1 MAYYTAD
8 EMNDVL
14 NQKPQYRSKLYCR
27 GFLITTNDSL
37 ELNSY
42 PFYGLWKKTQLNDK
56 YFAYIHPDTNISL
69 IESGKVTH
77 FLIGHA
83 YNPFS
88 MEYQEKEILKNLDL
102 KLKENKNA
110 YWDYQSELTG
120 VFCMGIVKDDK
131 IMFELTVQ
139 ECS

>member
-42 PFYGLWKKTQLNDK
+42 PFYGLWKNSIKRQ
-56 YFAYIHPDTNISL
+56 
-69 IESGKVTH
+69 
-77 FLIGHA
+77 
-83 YNPFS
+83 
-88 MEYQEKEILKNLDL
+88 
-102 KLKENKNA
+102 
-110 YWDYQSELTG
+110 
-120 VFCMGIVKDDK
+120 VFCIY
-131 IMFELTVQ
+131 T
-139 ECS
+139 SRY